1 MECLGIADSEFTA
14 LVTPPTSTGASLK
27 NWLAGQPGLMSIPA
41 RSKHMFEDSNA
52 ATNHLRNGLYSNS
65 QIAERALNAAIVRA
79 DICRS
84 FEEFLAVFDRFY
96 SEDIEA
102 TSDTGGEPVR
112 GKDRVRSILL
122 NFLIPLHVMAE
133 IGGLSVAIREHAMPG
148 DAAGE
153 THSAWTLEL
162 AGTSGNTC
170 TLSWRTFRKWN
181 GAHVI
186 DEHHYDHKQI
196 GGPLTS
202 DDLSLSAVI
211 PADEWRRA

>member
-1 MECLGIADSEFTA
+1 
-14 LVTPPTSTGASLK
+14 
-27 NWLAGQPGLMSIPA
+27 
-41 RSKHMFEDSNA
+41 MFEESNV
-52 ATNHLRNGLYSNS
+52 ATDRFRSDLYSNP

-84 FEEFLAVFDRFY
+84 FEESLAIFDRFY
-96 SEDIEA
+96 AEDIEA

-148 DAAGE
+148 DTAGE

-170 TLSWRTFRKWN
+170 TLSWRTFRRWN

-186 DEHHYDHKQI
+186 YEHHYDHKQI

-202 DDLSLSAVI
+202 DDLSLNAVI
-211 PADEWRRA
+211 PADGLRTA